1 MALALCPAGAPG
13 TLVDRT
19 CCPHSRKVSGAG
31 PSPQTIWSLI
41 LGVAAPLDMPAE
53 VKCTQMLGVA

>member
-19 CCPHSRKVSGAG
+19 CPHSRKVSGAG

-41 LGVAAPLDMPAE
+41 LGVGAPLDTLAE
-53 VKCTQMLGVA
+53 VRRTQMLGVA